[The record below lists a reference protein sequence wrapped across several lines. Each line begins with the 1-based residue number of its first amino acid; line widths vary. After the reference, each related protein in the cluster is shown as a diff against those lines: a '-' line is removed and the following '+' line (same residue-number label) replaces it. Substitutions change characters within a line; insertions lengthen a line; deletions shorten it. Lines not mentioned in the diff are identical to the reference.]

1 MTERY
6 TVRTDIPPLLR
17 AHGFVAWIHDARHP
31 DDPVA
36 AEGASMSWHQD
47 ATDAQR
53 TADALN
59 RTAADAAP
67 VEPADPVR
75 RFNVYLTQAHNIYST
90 AKVENVEAEDAD
102 AAYKKVKGMGKAVV
116 WVRDEEHED
125 NDYLDIE
132 VEEHDGAS
140 TGWRDDNGWKGN

>member
-6 TVRTDIPPLLR
+6 TVRTGCIPKVLCDR
-17 AHGFVAWIHDARHP
+17 GFVAYVHDAKHP
-31 DDPVA
+31 DWP
-36 AEGASMSWHQD
+36 EGGVSVSWHQD

-75 RFNVYLTQAHNIYST
+75 RFNVYLTQAHNVYST
-90 AKVENVEAEDAD
+90 AKVENIEAEDAD
-102 AAYKKVKGMGKAVV
+102 AAYKKVKSMGKSLV
-116 WVRDEEHED
+116 WVRDKEHED
-125 NDYLDIE
+125 DAHLDIE
-132 VEEHDGAS
+132 VEEHDGGS
-140 TGWRDDNGWKGN
+140 TGWRDDNGWKGY